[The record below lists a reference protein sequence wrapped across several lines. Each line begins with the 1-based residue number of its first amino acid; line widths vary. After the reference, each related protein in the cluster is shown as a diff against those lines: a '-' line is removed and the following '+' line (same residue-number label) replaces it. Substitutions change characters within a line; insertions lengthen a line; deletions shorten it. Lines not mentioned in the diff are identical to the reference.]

1 MNKFLFLLLFVFQ
14 MNAQDNIVFPKV
26 DAFKRNI
33 LEVSYGKP
41 LGALSNK
48 YDVAVTTSFFMRTK
62 IANSQFVDFGL
73 SLSGIVRGNSVS
85 YQVGSESLVLD
96 GSKTGLFLG
105 FRYAVFLVQSK
116 NENFHIE
123 SLTGLGWTYLHYSK
137 PDDSIYEELD
147 LKPTLH
153 TIGISQGIKIVV
165 HGFGLYCS
173 YHYAP
178 YDLFNS
184 KIERSFGSS
193 YLQFGISGSW
203 NF

>member
-14 MNAQDNIVFPKV
+14 MNAQDTIVFPKV

-48 YDVAVTTSFFMRTK
+48 YDFAVTTSFFMRTK

-73 SLSGIVRGNSVS
+73 SLSGIVRGNSVN

-105 FRYAVFLVQSK
+105 FRYAAFLVQSK

-137 PDDSIYEELD
+137 PDDPIYEELD

-153 TIGISQGIKIVV
+153 TIGIIIMRLMIYLIQRLNVPLGAVIYNLVFQEVGIFKTQKSQIK
-165 HGFGLYCS
+165 
-173 YHYAP
+173 
-178 YDLFNS
+178 
-184 KIERSFGSS
+184 
-193 YLQFGISGSW
+193 
-203 NF
+203 